1 MWWVLDVKMTMMIII
16 IIVVPCHR
24 SASPVCICGR
34 WLSFKGAGCRLWALA
49 VVCGHWLSFVGA
61 CCHLWALARR
71 SSLQL
76 VTWHGH
82 VIVVV
87 SMCRG
92 GWVVKQGG
100 GGCWLQ
106 PHRCNDMH
114 LFV

>member
-1 MWWVLDVKMTMMIII
+1 MGDV
-16 IIVVPCHR
+16 VGARCQNDDDDYRRRRRRPLL
-24 SASPVCICGR
+24 PVC
-34 WLSFKGAGCRLWALA
+34 
-49 VVCGHWLSFVGA
+49 VCGHWLSFEGAGCRLRVLAVIRGHWLLFVGA
-61 CCHLWALARR
+61 CCCSWVLARC

-76 VTWHGH
+76 VMWHGH
-82 VIVVV
+82 VVVVV

-114 LFV
+114 LLFV